1 MRVRGVS
8 RCVLAPALALAL
20 GRGAAGR
27 RGERGEGAGRG
38 ERGRR
43 GSLGMRHHG
52 EREDARRSRRGF
64 ALALQLSP
72 EFLNLSLL
80 LAFRAANFLRRL
92 RRRLRVGALHLE
104 NLSFLLL
111 ELRLDLAVFL
121 LALRLELSLVGG
133 EFRLE

>member
-1 MRVRGVS
+1 
-8 RCVLAPALALAL
+8 
-20 GRGAAGR
+20 
-27 RGERGEGAGRG
+27 
-38 ERGRR
+38 
-43 GSLGMRHHG
+43 MRHHR
-52 EREDARRSRRGF
+52 EREDSSRRSRRGF